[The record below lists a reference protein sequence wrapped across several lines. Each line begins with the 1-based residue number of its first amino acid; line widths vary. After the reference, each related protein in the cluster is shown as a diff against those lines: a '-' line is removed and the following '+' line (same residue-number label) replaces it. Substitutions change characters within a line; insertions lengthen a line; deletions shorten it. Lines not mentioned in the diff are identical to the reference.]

1 MRFWGNET
9 SRSILVVAAL
19 WLSPQAFAAEREN
32 FFAPNTARD
41 VLPESVLHSDISGIE
56 FFLPVRKKIEE
67 EEREAPEV
75 SPAALLEQKPE
86 QQFPD
91 KTQELL
97 AKYGSPDEDEPVKT
111 EANAPK
117 TLTAMIEARRAG
129 MEDLAFQYARKHAR
143 YLRSLKENG
152 VYMTGLI
159 GKAMV
164 AEGMLPENSWPRS
177 TQYEEQDIL
186 LQRNRESEK
195 EKKTDIVEDAEL
207 SLGEL
212 DDGTRDLLRRAQAAE
227 DADDTKDVKIEE
239 KPKPE
244 DNRAAIRAKL
254 RGIPADP
261 KGQVSVYVFL
271 RLTDPNTL
279 SHLKEIQK
287 LYDDYRA
294 DKNVRIVPMS
304 IDSTSLDDIGK
315 MQAIM
320 GISFPVRNAAG
331 TALRL
336 QVRESPTLLFVSET
350 TDKVIRETGFKG
362 ITYYDEVIK
371 AIKGGVK

>member
-1 MRFWGNET
+1 M
-9 SRSILVVAAL
+9 VVAAL